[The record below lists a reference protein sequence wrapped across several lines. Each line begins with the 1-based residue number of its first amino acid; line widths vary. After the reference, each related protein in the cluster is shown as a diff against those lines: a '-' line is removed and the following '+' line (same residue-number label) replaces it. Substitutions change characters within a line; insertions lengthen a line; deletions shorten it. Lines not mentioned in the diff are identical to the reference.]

1 MAKVLVIGASRGI
14 GLATVK
20 RALDCGHAVRA
31 MARSAVQI
39 PLRHKSLEKVT
50 GDALKEADVAAAL
63 AGIDVVIQ
71 ALGVRAGPQMIF
83 GPITLFS
90 KATRVLV
97 PAMETVGVT
106 RLISVTGFGA
116 GDSRAAIGCLQ
127 YVPFRLL
134 LGQAYDDKS
143 VQETVIKDSA
153 LDWTLVRPGVL
164 TRGRRTGRYRVLVK
178 PAQWRNGLISRAD
191 VADFLVK
198 QVDDDSLLRKDP
210 VIVY

>member
-1 MAKVLVIGASRGI
+1 MANVLVIGASKGI
-14 GLATVK
+14 GLASVK
-20 RALDCGHAVRA
+20 RALDCGHEVRA
-31 MARSAVQI
+31 MARGAAQI
-39 PLRHKSLEKVT
+39 PLRHERLEKVT
-50 GDALKEADVAAAL
+50 GDALKEADVSAAL
-63 AGIDVVIQ
+63 TGIDVVIQ

-97 PAMETVGVT
+97 PAMEAAGVK

-127 YVPFRLL
+127 RIPFRLL
-134 LGQAYDDKS
+134 LGQAYDDKT
-143 VQETVIKDSA
+143 VQEAVIKDST
-153 LDWTLVRPGVL
+153 LDWTIVRPGIL
-164 TRGRRTGRYRVLVK
+164 TNGRRSGRYRILVK
-178 PAQWRNGLISRAD
+178 PAQWRNGLIARAD

-198 QVDDDSLLRKDP
+198 QIDDDSLLHKAP